1 MDPTHPGGAKLKL
14 VTGSAGT
21 GRRKKTSGSRL
32 PGSRTRPR
40 DPASSFP
47 AGPWTP
53 GGGCR
58 YEPFGHQMGP
68 QKAAKKQTADINTS
82 KRVKSSMKEW

>member
-21 GRRKKTSGSRL
+21 GRRKNLRVQN
-32 PGSRTRPR
+32 PARR

>member
-1 MDPTHPGGAKLKL
+1 MDPTNPGGAKLKL

-21 GRRKKTSGSRL
+21 GRRQKKKKKKG
-32 PGSRTRPR
+32 PGSRTRE
-40 DPASSFP
+40 DPVSSFP
-47 AGPWTP
+47 VGPWTP